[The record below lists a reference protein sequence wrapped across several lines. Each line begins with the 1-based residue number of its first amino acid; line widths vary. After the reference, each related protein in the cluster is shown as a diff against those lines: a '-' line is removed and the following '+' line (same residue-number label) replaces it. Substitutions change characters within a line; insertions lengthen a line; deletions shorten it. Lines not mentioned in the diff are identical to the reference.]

1 MGVIVLVIY
10 LVAFSPDSLKWVTE
24 QLKADATLGGSYDET
39 EVNEESKEPGL
50 EVKEEEK
57 KKKEY
62 FLLWCSFL
70 SLPSF
75 QSLWPLGRLDRDG
88 TDNGYL
94 AKAQYSS
101 EKTTKGCQSHLI
113 SFSAPLFDRN

>member
-1 MGVIVLVIY
+1 MAGAVGVIVLVIY

-62 FLLWCSFL
+62 FLLWCSL
-70 SLPSF
+70 LKQPKK
-75 QSLWPLGRLDRDG
+75 QTHKPQKKKNRKK
-88 TDNGYL
+88 TNNKNQT
-94 AKAQYSS
+94 KAQYSS
-101 EKTTKGCQSHLI
+101 EKTTKGCQSH
-113 SFSAPLFDRN
+113 